1 MKMRRWLALF
11 AAVIL
16 LSVCGLLVFH
26 RMPPARRSETP
37 LESALKAHLGQTFI
51 VGIPGPAL
59 DPATE
64 QLLRYIQPGGIVLYF
79 RNFSSAV
86 PLHHLIAQPQPPP
99 PETTRHPYLLIIHQK
114 PRGATPL

>member
-26 RMPPARRSETP
+26 RMHPARRSETP
-37 LESALKAHLGQTFI
+37 PESALKAHLGQTFI

-86 PLHHLIAQPQPPP
+86 PLQNPNAPHH
-99 PETTRHPYLLIIHQK
+99 
-114 PRGATPL
+114 TPAP